1 MNYPS
6 RPSRSWTVL
15 QASQESPTLARLAE
29 LAADSSARLR
39 CIAPLL
45 PPALRQ
51 SVKAGPVDD
60 AQWCLVVDNN
70 AVASKVRQLLPAL
83 VAQLRVNGWDVADIR
98 LKVSRATE

>member
-15 QASQESPTLARLAE
+15 QATQQSPTLARLAE
-29 LAADSSARLR
+29 LAADSTARLH

-45 PPALRQ
+45 PAALRK
-51 SVKAGPVDD
+51 SVKGGAVDD
-60 AQWCLVVDNN
+60 TVWCLVVDNN

-83 VAQLRVNGWDVADIR
+83 MAQLRTKGWDVAEIR
-98 LKVSRATE
+98 IKVSREI

>member
-1 MNYPS
+1 MNFSS

-39 CIAPLL
+39 CITPLL
-45 PPALRQ
+45 PPALRH
-51 SVKAGPVDD
+51 SVKAGPVDG
-60 AQWCLVVDNN
+60 ALWCIVVDNN

-83 VAQLRVNGWDVADIR
+83 LAQLRSKGWDMENIR
-98 LKVSRATE
+98 LKVSRET